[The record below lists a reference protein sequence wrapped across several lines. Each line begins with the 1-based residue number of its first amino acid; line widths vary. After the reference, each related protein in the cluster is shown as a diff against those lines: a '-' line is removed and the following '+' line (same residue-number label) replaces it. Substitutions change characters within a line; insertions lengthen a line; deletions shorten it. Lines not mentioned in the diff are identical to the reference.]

1 MQRPQLQ
8 MDLELTYPMTE
19 RNNEISKAVEKEQKR
34 LFGFIRK
41 RVKSDEDA
49 QDILQDVFYQFIE
62 VYRGL
67 ETIERTSSWLYR
79 VARNKIIDRYRKKK
93 ETSVQDQFGGRND
106 EGLYLEELIPLIN
119 TDTPEDAFTRE
130 LVMEAINEG
139 LDELPDV
146 QKEVFVLHELEGQS
160 FNEISEN
167 LGVKVNTLITRK
179 RYAVLHLRGKLEEL
193 FNEIKSE

>member
-1 MQRPQLQ
+1 

-41 RVKSDEDA
+41 RVNSDEDA
-49 QDILQDVFYQFIE
+49 QDILQDVFYQFVE

-67 ETIERTSSWLYR
+67 EKIERTSSWLYR

-93 ETSVQDQFGGRND
+93 ETSVQDQFGGNNN

-130 LVMEAINEG
+130 LVMEAVDEG
-139 LDELPDV
+139 LDELPLG
-146 QKEVFVLHELEGQS
+146 QKEVFVLHEIEGKS
-160 FNEISEN
+160 FNEISEE

-179 RYAVLHLRGKLEEL
+179 RYAVLHLREKLEEL
-193 FNEIKSE
+193 FNEIKSV